1 MALPNTDFGAGRP
14 ATKAETFGTKTGAD
28 TEVVKGL
35 EDIEDV
41 IDKRLETISLFVEKI
56 ANYIPKLG
64 GIEYHVKQISGS
76 NEFGIKDY
84 LLELIF
90 RCRKNKLKSE
100 KLIKIYNEYEC

>member
-35 EDIEDV
+35 DDIEDV
-41 IDKRLETISLFVEKI
+41 LDKRLETISLFVEKI

-64 GIEYHVKQISGS
+64 GIEHLS
-76 NEFGIKDY
+76 
-84 LLELIF
+84 LIH
-90 RCRKNKLKSE
+90 
-100 KLIKIYNEYEC
+100 I